1 MHMTR
6 REFIKTGSLSLL
18 LVALSGPLGLLEWE
32 KKAHAAT
39 SGNVLVVLQ
48 LSGGNDGLN
57 TVVPYTVGAYYD
69 NRPSLAL
76 QPGEV
81 LALDNQFGLH
91 PSLIGLKS
99 LWDQNKLAIING
111 VGYANPDR
119 SHFRSQDIWQS
130 AVPDRIDMS
139 TGWLGR
145 YHDLL
150 PDSERHPLS
159 GMSIGSSSKI
169 YYSKRTDVPQLQDVA
184 TYQLLLRAN
193 VQSEM
198 DRRRIAFENMYLPTG
213 TIEPGALTT
222 VRMKGNTAVQSS
234 KVIQSNV
241 PSTVTGYP
249 NSHIGKQLSLIA
261 ALIGSGTGTRTF
273 FTETGNFDDHTYEK
287 GNHAKVLT
295 DVDSSLTAFWNDLT
309 QRGIA
314 DRVTVLIYS
323 EFGRRPKEN
332 ASSGTDHGTAAPVLI
347 LGNSVQGGLYG
358 QMPSLTT
365 LDIYGDLKYTVDF
378 RSVYATLLDRWLG
391 MPSFDV
397 LGGTFENV
405 PYLL

>member
-32 KKAHAAT
+32 KKAQAA
-39 SGNVLVVLQ
+39 SSDNVLVVLQ
-48 LSGGNDGLN
+48 MSGGNDGLN

-81 LALDNQFGLH
+81 LALDNQFGFH

-130 AVPDRIDMS
+130 AVPDRIDMT

-198 DRRRIAFENMYLPTG
+198 DRRRVAFENMYLPTG
-213 TIEPGALTT
+213 TTEPGSLST

-249 NSHIGKQLSLIA
+249 TSPIGKQLSLIA
-261 ALIGSGTGTRTF
+261 ALIGAGTGTRTF
-273 FTETGNFDDHTYEK
+273 FTEAGNFDDHTYEK

-358 QMPSLTT
+358 QMPSLTN